1 MGKETRR
8 KKRHKREKRNP
19 FAVIFNVLG
28 TVMLVV
34 LILACLPLTAPKLAG
49 YHIFTVVSGSMEPA
63 IPTGSLV
70 YIKGIP
76 PEDVAEEEVIAFYGA
91 RDGASI
97 ITHRVVANSVNMGQF
112 ITKGDANE
120 TNDMEP
126 IPYDNYIGKVVLS
139 IPKVG
144 GIAQTVTTGT
154 GRIAA
159 ASMIGLAVVFVIIG
173 SVIEKV
179 TERKREEQIEES

>member
-1 MGKETRR
+1 MLEKQ
-8 KKRHKREKRNP
+8 EKRQENRVEKRRP
-19 FAVIFNVLG
+19 AAVICSVIG
-28 TVMLVV
+28 TILLVV
-34 LILACLPLTAPKLAG
+34 LILGCLPLTVPKVFG
-49 YHIFTVVSGSMEPA
+49 YHIYTVVSGSMEPA

-70 YIKGIP
+70 YIKAVP
-76 PEDVAEEEVIAFYGA
+76 AEEIAEDEVIAFYGVM
-91 RDGASI
+91 DGASI
-97 ITHRVVANSVNMGQF
+97 ITHRVVANSVVMGQF

-144 GIAQTVTTGT
+144 GIAQTVTTGP

-159 ASMIGLAVVFVIIG
+159 LCMIGLAVLLEIAA
-173 SVIEKV
+173 SVLD
-179 TERKREEQIEES
+179 RKR